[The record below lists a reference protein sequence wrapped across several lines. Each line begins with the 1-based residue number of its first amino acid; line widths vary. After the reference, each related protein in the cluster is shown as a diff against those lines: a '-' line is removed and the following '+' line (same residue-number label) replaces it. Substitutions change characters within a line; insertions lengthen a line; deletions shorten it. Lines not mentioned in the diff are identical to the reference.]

1 MTEVLKYAI
10 PSLIVLLATWL
21 VMHNLFKNE
30 EQKRL
35 WELKKLSQKE
45 ISPIRMRAY
54 ERLSLLLERTTPEH
68 ILVDMPLAEM
78 TVLQVQQ
85 RLMQTV
91 RMEYDHN
98 LSQQIYVSDEVW
110 QLITTAKEQTIAF
123 INAMAQQ
130 LPEGSTALDYAKV
143 LITAYSSNG
152 ETANDRALQA
162 LKDEAR
168 SLL

>member
-68 ILVDMPLAEM
+68 LLVDIPLAEM

-85 RLMQTV
+85 RLMQAV
-91 RMEYDHN
+91 RIEYDHN

-130 LPEGSTALDYAKV
+130 LPAGSTALDYAKV

>member
-1 MTEVLKYAI
+1 MIEVLKYTI

-21 VMHNLFKNE
+21 VMYKLFKNE

-54 ERLSLLLERTTPEH
+54 ERLTLLLERTTPEH
-68 ILVDMPLAEM
+68 ILVDMDLGNM

-85 RLMQTV
+85 RMMQTI
-91 RMEYDHN
+91 RQEYEHN
-98 LSQQIYVSDEVW
+98 MSQQVYVSDEVW
-110 QLITTAKEQTIAF
+110 DLICAAKEQMIAF
-123 INAMAQQ
+123 VNSMAQQ
-130 LPEGSTALDYAKV
+130 IPAGSTALDYAKV

-168 SLL
+168 TLL